1 MWEESLRPSAL
12 LVLARVSLSLP
23 EGYVKKGYLIANE
36 GAGGRVGGGVDERVE
51 TIYSFIGEYAP
62 TQDTDCTKQETI
74 HNIHDPAEVYRQSL
88 QNAFVRSGEEAA
100 EASLKPKQA
109 SGCEVR

>member
-1 MWEESLRPSAL
+1 M
-12 LVLARVSLSLP
+12 
-23 EGYVKKGYLIANE
+23 
-36 GAGGRVGGGVDERVE
+36 E

-62 TQDTDCTKQETI
+62 TQDTDCTKQDTI

-88 QNAFVRSGEEAA
+88 QNAFVRPGEEAA

-109 SGCEVR
+109 SGCEVRC

>member
-1 MWEESLRPSAL
+1 M
-12 LVLARVSLSLP
+12 
-23 EGYVKKGYLIANE
+23 
-36 GAGGRVGGGVDERVE
+36 E

-62 TQDTDCTKQETI
+62 TQDTDCTKQDTI
-74 HNIHDPAEVYRQSL
+74 HNIPAEVYRQSL